1 MGVEAGQG
9 GCVQGP
15 TEQVLHQP
23 QSGGFS
29 RVAAGFSCYDGGLQ
43 ASSYVGS
50 KAGICGGF
58 KMITF
63 QVAGS
68 QENNAQASTASGEWN
83 PNVE

>member
-1 MGVEAGQG
+1 MKVK
-9 GCVQGP
+9 VSS
-15 TEQVLHQP
+15 VN
-23 QSGGFS
+23 
-29 RVAAGFSCYDGGLQ
+29 YDQCFLGTVVRKPSL
-43 ASSYVGS
+43 S